1 MSNERKMRKK
11 RTAEEKLAIL
21 KRHLVKGEKVSA
33 ICDAEGIAPSQFYS
47 WQQALFEN
55 GAQAL
60 ERKGKNKAHKE
71 AQVVQELRSQ
81 LDKTKAKL
89 SAKHEVLSEL
99 MSEHIMLKKSL
110 GD

>member
-1 MSNERKMRKK
+1 MSKHRETRKK

-33 ICDAEGIAPSQFYS
+33 ICDDEGLAPSQFYA
-47 WQQALFEN
+47 WQQALFDN

-60 ERKGKNKAHKE
+60 ERKTKGGAQKESKA
-71 AQVVQELRSQ
+71 VQQLRTE

-89 SAKHEVLSEL
+89 ASKHEVLSEL
-99 MSEHIMLKKSL
+99 MSEHVMLKKSL